1 MFCNQCGQLL
11 DPDSRFCSACGIE
24 VRKEIFARRVYRNV
38 DVNLLLGYIGWLVL
52 VSLSFVLIPRFLLP
66 DLDVENRMSAFI
78 TIANINFIIA
88 IVDIVLIVLVIGL
101 SKAKIIKIAFAVY
114 LICKIILLLLNIKM

>member
-1 MFCNQCGQLL
+1 
-11 DPDSRFCSACGIE
+11 